1 MQDRI
6 GTKGVARW
14 LDLGLESGY
23 CQRKVVLVDCQFRI
37 YRVSAASLLSEGD
50 LPGFCRLSP

>member
-1 MQDRI
+1 MQDGI
-6 GTKGVARW
+6 GTKRVARW

-37 YRVSAASLLSEGD
+37 YRVSAASPLSEGERIKVR
-50 LPGFCRLSP
+50 GCH